1 MLKKVGLKFN
11 MKKIGLSVVTG
22 LAALALIAPQ
32 FSMVSAQSNGLGVTP
47 RISLT
52 SRPGGVIRDNLRV
65 TNLNNSQALNLK
77 ISVIDFRPAGE
88 TGTPQLLRDP
98 NAEQTAWSLRPYL
111 TIPENSTVA
120 AGQSANIPFTVRF
133 PENVGAGSYY
143 SAIEY
148 EAVGATDQQ
157 RVNIAASTATLLFI
171 NVAGNA
177 SELINLLNFG
187 PSEGGNIKSI
197 FSEPPQTFSYRLKN
211 SGNLNESPAGSIVVK
226 SMFGDI
232 AANIDNVNPKGEL
245 ALIGQT
251 RRFEVCYPKS
261 TEQTE
266 IVKPENCQ
274 RLKLMPGRYTA
285 ELVLLYGQ
293 NGQPTRQI
301 GATAAFWYLPP
312 WFVGLLAI
320 VLIAVG
326 WLVYNIYRR
335 VKSPRR
341 RS

>member
-1 MLKKVGLKFN
+1 MYKKVGLSFN
-11 MKKIGLSVVTG
+11 MKKISLA
-22 LAALALIAPQ
+22 LAAFLAAFILTALPLAPA
-32 FSMVSAQSNGLGVTP
+32 SAQSNGLGVTP

-52 SRPGGVIRDNLRV
+52 SRPGGTIRDSLRV
-65 TNLNNSQALNLK
+65 TNLNPSQALNLK
-77 ISVIDFRPAGE
+77 ITIIDFRPAGE

-98 NAEQTAWSLRPYL
+98 NAEQTPWSLRPYL
-111 TIPENSTVA
+111 TIPENATVA
-120 AGQSANIPFTVRF
+120 AGQSANIPFTIRF

-171 NVAGNA
+171 NVAGEA

-187 PSEGGNIKSI
+187 PSEGGEIKSI
-197 FSEPPQTFSYRLKN
+197 FSEPPQTFSYRIKN

-226 SMFGDI
+226 NMFGDI
-232 AANIDNVNPKGEL
+232 KANIDNVNPKGEL

-274 RLKLMPGRYTA
+274 RLNLMPGRYTA

-301 GATAAFWYLPP
+301 GATAVFWYLPP
-312 WFVGLLAI
+312 WFVAILAA
-320 VLIAVG
+320 VLIALA
-326 WLVYNIYRR
+326 WLVYTVYRR
-335 VKSPRR
+335 MKSSRR
-341 RS
+341 RR